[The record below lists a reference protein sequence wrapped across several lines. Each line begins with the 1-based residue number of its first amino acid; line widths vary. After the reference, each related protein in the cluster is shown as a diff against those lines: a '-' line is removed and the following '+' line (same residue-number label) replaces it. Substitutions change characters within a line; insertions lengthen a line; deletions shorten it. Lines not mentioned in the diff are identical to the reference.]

1 MRVLVVNPVGHDRW
15 DYSDKKIYESYASE
29 GTEVDVVSLPRGPES
44 VETAEAYAEV
54 EPLIIELVKGIHAGY
69 DAVIVNC
76 FLDPG
81 VAKLRKILNNK
92 VVVGPCEASLSLARN
107 LSDKVAVVTVG
118 GDVETLGLIKER
130 IKSLGFENVVVGVKG
145 ISLRVIELD
154 RDREVTLRH
163 LVNEAA
169 KAVSEGADVI
179 VLGCSGLIGLSEELS
194 EVLGVPVVDPTL
206 VTVGLAE
213 AMIKLGLRHYSYE
226 P

>member
-169 KAVSEGADVI
+169 KAISEGADVI
-179 VLGCSGLIGLSEELS
+179 VLGCTGLAGMAR
-194 EVLGVPVVDPTL
+194 EVSDAVGVPVIDPAWSALKIAELL
-206 VTVGLAE
+206 VLVG
-213 AMIKLGLRHYSYE
+213 GVRSG
-226 P
+226 

>member
-15 DYSDKKIYESYASE
+15 NYSDKKIYESYASE

-179 VLGCSGLIGLSEELS
+179 VLGCTGLAGMAR
-194 EVLGVPVVDPTL
+194 EVSDAVGVPVIDPAWSALKIAELL
-206 VTVGLAE
+206 VLVG
-213 AMIKLGLRHYSYE
+213 GVRSG
-226 P
+226 

>member
-15 DYSDKKIYESYASE
+15 DHSDKKIYESYASE
-29 GTEVDVVSLPRGPES
+29 GTEVDVVSLPRGPAS

-81 VAKLRKILNNK
+81 VAKLRKILGNK

-107 LSDKVAVVTVG
+107 LSDKIAVVTVG
-118 GDVETLGLIKER
+118 GGVETLGLIKER
-130 IKSLGFENVVVGVKG
+130 VKSLGFENVVVSMRG
-145 ISLRVIELD
+145 ISLRVLELD

-163 LVNEAA
+163 LVNEAS

-179 VLGCSGLIGLSEELS
+179 VLGCTGLAGMAR
-194 EVLGVPVVDPTL
+194 EVSDAVGVPVIDPAWSAL
-206 VTVGLAE
+206 KIAELLASVG
-213 AMIKLGLRHYSYE
+213 GVRDG
-226 P
+226 